1 MHMLYAT
8 PIMRP
13 CAEQVVCTST
23 LAIGG
28 HTLAE
33 HKAIVTRLSSIEELA
48 GTLPSYHPCSS
59 SLRSRSWQAC
69 YLVITPVVALFD
81 RGAGRHGHALL

>member
-23 LAIGG
+23 LAIGS

-33 HKAIVTRLSSIEELA
+33 HKAIVTRLSSIEERRVTIAL
-48 GTLPSYHPCSS
+48 CSARVWPPMARVEVQTTCLGLGS
-59 SLRSRSWQAC
+59 GFAS
-69 YLVITPVVALFD
+69 
-81 RGAGRHGHALL
+81 G